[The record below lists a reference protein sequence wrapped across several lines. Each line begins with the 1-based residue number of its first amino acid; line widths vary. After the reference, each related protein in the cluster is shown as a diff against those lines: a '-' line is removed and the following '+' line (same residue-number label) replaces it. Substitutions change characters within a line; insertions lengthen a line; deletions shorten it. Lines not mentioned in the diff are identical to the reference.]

1 MSRKISTVLGA
12 VVGLLAGMQNA
23 LADNNLFKGYAYHT
37 PLENFTTAKGYYD
50 CSAEIGGTARCI
62 DDVDFVG
69 TKFTGALIF
78 SDGKLVMVSLVTP
91 YEQGAYTKAY
101 TTLSKT
107 FMLISMTDDKTLLD
121 LVDLAA
127 TSKSKE
133 QYLSKA
139 SSYENVGLS
148 AGNLTY
154 TFLEGAEVK
163 PNLRSALSMLAVA
176 PDTARSAD
184 LIISGQGPET
194 NLIMRFAYPK
204 FEINKAVK
212 EAQEPAEAF

>member
-1 MSRKISTVLGA
+1 MSRKIATVLGT

-23 LADNNLFKGYAYHT
+23 LAENNLFKGYAYHT
-37 PLENFTTAKGYYD
+37 PLENYTTAKGYYD

-69 TKFTGALIF
+69 TKFTAALIF
-78 SDGKLVMVSLVTP
+78 MDGKLVAVSLVSP
-91 YEQGAYTKAY
+91 YDQGVYTRAY

-107 FMLISMTDDKTLLD
+107 FTLISLTDDKTLLD

-133 QYLSKA
+133 QYLSKV

-148 AGNLTY
+148 AGDLTY

-163 PNLRSALSMLAVA
+163 PNLKSALSLLAVA

-184 LIISGQGPET
+184 LIVSGQGAEAF
-194 NLIMRFAYPK
+194 LIMRFSYPK
-204 FEINKAVK
+204 FEMNKAVK
-212 EAQEPAEAF
+212 AAQEPAEAF

>member
-139 SSYENVGLS
+139 SSYENVALS

-163 PNLRSALSMLAVA
+163 PNLKSALSLLAVA

-184 LIISGQGPET
+184 LIVSGQGAEAF
-194 NLIMRFAYPK
+194 LIMRFSYPK
-204 FEINKAVK
+204 FEMNKAVK
-212 EAQEPAEAF
+212 AAQEPAEAF